1 MMVCTE
7 GKTNR
12 ECCLFW
18 GGRHGG
24 ADENKN
30 KNSGDGDVRA
40 IALWWDDELG
50 KKPENEC
57 SFFPPLSPFR
67 VGALA
72 GWLMKQKG
80 TFFCT
85 ALSFNIRIRT

>member
-1 MMVCTE
+1 MAFTE
-7 GKTNR
+7 GKTKR

-24 ADENKN
+24 ADEN

-50 KKPENEC
+50 KSQKTSAHFFSTPALQGWGLGGVAGEAERDFFLYVFEN
-57 SFFPPLSPFR
+57 
-67 VGALA
+67 VG
-72 GWLMKQKG
+72 
-80 TFFCT
+80 
-85 ALSFNIRIRT
+85 

>member
-1 MMVCTE
+1 MAFTE
-7 GKTNR
+7 GKTKR

-24 ADENKN
+24 ADEN

-50 KKPENEC
+50 KSQKT
-57 SFFPPLSPFR
+57 SAHFFPTPALQGWGLGGVAGEAERDFFLYVFEN
-67 VGALA
+67 VG
-72 GWLMKQKG
+72 
-80 TFFCT
+80 
-85 ALSFNIRIRT
+85 

>member
-1 MMVCTE
+1 MAFTE
-7 GKTNR
+7 GKTKR

-24 ADENKN
+24 VDEN
-30 KNSGDGDVRA
+30 KNSGDGDVRT
-40 IALWWDDELG
+40 IALWWDDEWG
-50 KKPENEC
+50 KSQKTSVHPF
-57 SFFPPLSPFR
+57 SPLSLFR

-80 TFFCT
+80 TFFCMF
-85 ALSFNIRIRT
+85 LKMWGEIFF

>member
-1 MMVCTE
+1 MMAFTE
-7 GKTNR
+7 GKTKR

-24 ADENKN
+24 ADEN

-57 SFFPPLSPFR
+57 SFFFPLPPFR

-72 GWLMKQKG
+72 GWQVKQKV
-80 TFFCT
+80 FFCMF
-85 ALSFNIRIRT
+85 LKMWGEIFF

>member
-1 MMVCTE
+1 MAFTE
-7 GKTNR
+7 GKTKR

-24 ADENKN
+24 VDEN

-50 KKPENEC
+50 KSQKTSAHFFSTLALQGWGFGGVADEAERGFFLYVFEN
-57 SFFPPLSPFR
+57 
-67 VGALA
+67 VG
-72 GWLMKQKG
+72 
-80 TFFCT
+80 
-85 ALSFNIRIRT
+85 